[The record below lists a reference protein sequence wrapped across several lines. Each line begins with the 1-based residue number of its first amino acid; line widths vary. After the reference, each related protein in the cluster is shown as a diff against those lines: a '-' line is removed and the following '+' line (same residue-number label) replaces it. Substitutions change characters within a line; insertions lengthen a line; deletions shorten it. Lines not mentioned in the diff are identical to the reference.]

1 MRVSTAL
8 TAANSAWECVDGRV
22 WGASAITV
30 CVSAGSRMF
39 WSVSINNS
47 LGRREAE
54 AGTGEKH
61 YGQVKAGG
69 KGKPG
74 VGWMVAKPAALGTR
88 GSRVPAVVFSAD
100 LTGCACLGVDPSA
113 NHLMPI
119 NMKNRSRD
127 TL

>member
-69 KGKPG
+69 KGEPG
-74 VGWMVAKPAALGTR
+74 VDGGQAC
-88 GSRVPAVVFSAD
+88 GSGDEGQQGASCCFLS
-100 LTGCACLGVDPSA
+100 
-113 NHLMPI
+113 
-119 NMKNRSRD
+119 
-127 TL
+127 